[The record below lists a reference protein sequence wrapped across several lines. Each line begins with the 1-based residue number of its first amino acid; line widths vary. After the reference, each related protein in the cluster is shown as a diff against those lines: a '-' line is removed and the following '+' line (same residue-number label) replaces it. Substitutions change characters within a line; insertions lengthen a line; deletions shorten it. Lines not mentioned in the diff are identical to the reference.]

1 MNSYHAS
8 KKIETII
15 KTEYADDI
23 AHRGGDSPILFGKA
37 KWRDIGI
44 GGDDGCGIVW
54 EGFYEWTTASM
65 MDKYAAALKGTGF
78 TVFKTDE
85 WMIEII

>member
-8 KKIETII
+8 KKIEAII
-15 KTEYADDI
+15 KTEYADVI
-23 AHRGGDSPILFGKA
+23 KSNYGDAPSVFGKD

-44 GGDDGCGIVW
+44 GGGDGCGIVW
-54 EGFYEWTTASM
+54 EGFYDWTKPSM
-65 MDKYAAALKGTGF
+65 MNKYAEVLTGTSF

-85 WMIEII
+85 WMIEIF